1 MGPTG
6 NDVNVIQIHPNLS
19 CKHCY
24 SSSGPEGFYEL
35 PIDAIENFLADTVSE
50 GFNAKCLG

>member
-1 MGPTG
+1 MEPTG
-6 NDVNVIQIHPNLS
+6 NDVNVIQIHP

-24 SSSGPEGFYEL
+24 SSSGPEGFYKL
-35 PIDAIENFLADTVSE
+35 PIDTIENFLADAVGE